1 MTAINTNK
9 YIAVQSPVAY
19 TAVATAAV
27 TDFHNPGDTNTVTV
41 IPAADNTQGMRIT
54 KAYAITRA
62 DPTAVVNCQ
71 LYKLVG
77 STYTL
82 IDSNTLADVVPS
94 ATVANVKAVFDASED
109 DPLFLHPGEGLAFA
123 IGATVANGIVCRVSG
138 GSYTPLT

>member
-1 MTAINTNK
+1 MTAIITNE
-9 YIAVQSPVAY
+9 YIAVQRPVAY
-19 TAVATAAV
+19 TGVATTAETAFHAPTNAV
-27 TDFHNPGDTNTVTV
+27 IVVP
-41 IPAADNTQGMRIT
+41 IADNTQGMRLT

-62 DPTAVVNCQ
+62 APGAVINCQ

-77 STYTL
+77 TTYTL
-82 IDSNTLADVVPS
+82 IDSNTLANTSPS

-123 IGATVANGIVCRVSG
+123 IGGAVANGVVCRVSG

>member
-1 MTAINTNK
+1 MTAITTNE

-19 TAVATAAV
+19 TGVATAAE
-27 TDFHNPGDTNTVTV
+27 TAFHLPTNAVV
-41 IPAADNTQGMRIT
+41 VVPIADNTQGMRLT

-62 DPTAVVNCQ
+62 NPGAVINCQ

-77 STYTL
+77 TTYTL
-82 IDSNTLADVVPS
+82 IDSNTLANTSPS

-123 IGATVANGIVCRVSG
+123 IGSAVANGVVCRVSG